1 MDLNYPEDFYSNI
14 STLETSHHDLLGTAR
29 SYECIFCKRGFT
41 TAQAL
46 GGHMN
51 IHRKQRANNN
61 TKPTVPP
68 PSTSNKVDA
77 INNHADLVQIP
88 TQSTPSHANHLSFP
102 PTSLTV
108 TPSHAQLSSAEKD
121 QLGHVFLQDWS
132 TTNLSF
138 YSNPLCLHQIK
149 NKFEDT
155 EENGLD
161 LELRLGHHP

>member
-14 STLETSHHDLLGTAR
+14 GTSR

-61 TKPTVPP
+61 TKSTFSPPPTPPTP
-68 PSTSNKVDA
+68 PSTSNKVYA
-77 INNHADLVQIP
+77 TNNHADLVQVP
-88 TQSTPSHANHLSFP
+88 TQSTPSHANTFPHLSFP

-108 TPSHAQLSSAEKD
+108 TPSHAELSCAEKD

-132 TTNLSF
+132 TTNFNF
-138 YSNPLCLHQIK
+138 YSNPLCFHEIK